1 MKKEVLD
8 KIKILKKKYEN
19 DGFIVLGVFGSYA
32 RGDENEKSDIDIL
45 YEMTENF
52 YRRYPGWDVFPV
64 IDEIEKEFSKVLDRD
79 VDLANKNALNDIGK
93 KYILPEVQYV

>member
-1 MKKEVLD
+1 
-8 KIKILKKKYEN
+8 
-19 DGFIVLGVFGSYA
+19 LGVFGSYA

-45 YEMTENF
+45 FEMTDSF
-52 YRRYPGWDVFPV
+52 YRKYPGWDVFPV
-64 IDEIEKEFSKVLDRD
+64 IDEIEKEFSRTLKRE

>member
-1 MKKEVLD
+1 MRQEMID
-8 KIKILKKKYEN
+8 KIKILKHKYEPE
-19 DGFIVLGVFGSYA
+19 GFIVLGVFGSYA

-45 YEMTENF
+45 FEMTDSF
-52 YRRYPGWDVFPV
+52 YRKYPGWDVFPV
-64 IDEIEKEFSKVLDRD
+64 IDEIEKEFSRTLKRE